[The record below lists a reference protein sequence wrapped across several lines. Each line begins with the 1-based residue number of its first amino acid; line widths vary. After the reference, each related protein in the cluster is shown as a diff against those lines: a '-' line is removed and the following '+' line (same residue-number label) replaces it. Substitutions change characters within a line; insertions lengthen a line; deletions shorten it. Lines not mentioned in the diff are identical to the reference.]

1 LLVPGGTNR
10 DEFMSTALA
19 GRATRNMVESFE
31 TAKGSQMRSPDSITE
46 SLTKL
51 RDSFTGDVLGPSDLE
66 YERARLCF
74 NLLIDRRPVAI
85 ARCADAGDV
94 ATALAFAHEHDLEIA
109 VRGGG
114 HNPAGHCVVDDGLVI
129 DLSRMRRVEVDP
141 DARLARSEGGATW
154 LDFDAATHAHGLVTP
169 GGVVGST
176 GVTGLALG
184 GGIGHLTAQH
194 GFTCDNLVA
203 AELVTPAAG
212 VVRAN
217 GEETPELLWGLRG
230 GGGNFGV
237 ATEVTFRL
245 HPLSTVV
252 GGRFE
257 YAGDGVREAIRTF
270 REVDAVA
277 DDDLSCQAQLTVDE
291 AMRPALTVAPC
302 YTGTEEDPEEHRALR
317 SAPGLVRDG
326 VRRHGFL
333 DQQRVFD
340 PGYAIDRNYWKGHF
354 VRELPDEL
362 IDLLIE
368 SMGALGRPPGAI
380 LIESLRG
387 GPKRIDQDSSAL
399 GYRRAAFNVSVMA
412 SWTNPALDNEHIAWA
427 RETAAAIEPWSVS
440 GGYANYMQ
448 ADEPLERVR
457 AAFGPKSFDRLRVLK
472 GRYDPAN
479 VLHRNQNI
487 PPQ

>member
-1 LLVPGGTNR
+1 
-10 DEFMSTALA
+10 
-19 GRATRNMVESFE
+19 
-31 TAKGSQMRSPDSITE
+31 MRSPDSLAK
-46 SLTKL
+46 SLTEL
-51 RDSFTGDVLGPSDLE
+51 RDSFTGDVLRPSDPE

-74 NLLIDRRPVAI
+74 NLLIDRRPAAI

-94 ATALAFAHEHDLEIA
+94 ATALAFAQDHDLEVA

-141 DARLARSEGGATW
+141 DAGLARSEGGATW
-154 LDFDAATHAHGLVTP
+154 LDFDAATYAHGLVTP

-212 VVRAN
+212 VVHVN
-217 GEETPELLWGLRG
+217 GDEAPELLWGLRG

-237 ATEVTFRL
+237 ATRVTFRL

-257 YAGDGVREAIRTF
+257 FAGDGVREALRTF
-270 REVDAVA
+270 RDVDANA
-277 DDDLSCQAQLTVDE
+277 DDDLSCQAQLQVDE
-291 AMRPALTVAPC
+291 AMNPALTVAPC
-302 YTGTEEDPEEHRALR
+302 YTGTEEDPEEYRALR
-317 SAPGLVRDG
+317 SAPGLVSDG

-340 PGYAIDRNYWKGHF
+340 PGYGIDRNYWKGHF
-354 VRELPDEL
+354 VRELPDQL
-362 IDLLIE
+362 IDLLID
-368 SMGALGRPPGAI
+368 SMGTLGRPPGAV

-387 GPKRIDQDSSAL
+387 APKRVDPDSAAL
-399 GYRRAAFNVSVMA
+399 GYRGAAFNVSVMA
-412 SWTNPALDNEHIAWA
+412 SWTNPALDDEHIAWA

-472 GRYDPAN
+472 SRYDPAN

-487 PPQ
+487 PPL